1 MAQQVHTATT
11 EQVSHGETGGG
22 FPPFDTHT
30 FPSQLAALVIAFV
43 LFYALLAKVALP
55 KVGAVIDNRQ
65 KRIAEDFAEADRL
78 KQQSE
83 AAVAAYEKALADARS
98 RAQAVANKT
107 RQEQTAQAEVARKAI
122 EDKLHARL
130 AEADKTI
137 AATKQAAMTNVR
149 AIAQDAAA
157 AIVEQLLGTAP
168 SEQAL
173 SEAVTDAL
181 KP

>member
-1 MAQQVHTATT
+1 MAQQAHTATT
-11 EQVSHGETGGG
+11 EQVSHSETGGG

-30 FPSQLAALVIAFV
+30 FPSQLVALVIAFV

-65 KRIAEDFAEADRL
+65 KRIAGDFAEADRL
-78 KQQSE
+78 KERSE
-83 AAVAAYEKALADARS
+83 AAVVAYEKALADARS
-98 RAQAVANKT
+98 RAQAIAAKT
-107 RQEQTAQAEVARKAI
+107 RQEQAAHAEVARKAL
-122 EDKLHARL
+122 EDKLQAQL

-137 AATKQAAMTNVR
+137 AATKRAAMTNVH

-168 SEQAL
+168 GEQAL
-173 SEAVTDAL
+173 AEAVTDAL
-181 KP
+181 KR